1 MSLIVVSGLH
11 RSGTSLI
18 MQLIKE
24 GGIDCIVDE
33 LEFEK
38 KERMLKM
45 QKFYNESTYLADG
58 LTWKGIEK
66 FEKNVCKEKPQC
78 IKLFIQTLQT
88 SLPSIFKQFNSII
101 IMVRNWRNQER
112 SNRLLYEDNTKIMF
126 KECEDEVVKYKVLS
140 EGGIDKYI
148 KNRRY
153 PLGVKW
159 GFYYTYFL
167 LHIRFPQDNIKIITF
182 ENLLNNT
189 DEIVD
194 DLIQF
199 GMNINKKTIVT
210 NADKKQS
217 KFSVIKHDDTEEFE
231 KEFYKFLDLL
241 YEKYAN
247 GTYYDTEFMNSVEYW
262 YNKMCSQVSKVPAYD
277 F

>member
-210 NADKKQS
+210 NADKKVDMILR
-217 KFSVIKHDDTEEFE
+217 VIADYYRNEEPPCKE
-231 KEFYKFLDLL
+231 KSRL
-241 YEKYAN
+241 
-247 GTYYDTEFMNSVEYW
+247 
-262 YNKMCSQVSKVPAYD
+262 
-277 F
+277 